1 MIDGDAGNVEYHFG
15 KFNLHPTRPE
25 LWSGDE
31 AIQLTRKRHD
41 ILLFLVR
48 NHGKPLS
55 KDELIRAIWPT
66 KEVEESNLSNQIHSL
81 RRIIEEDPANPRLIV
96 TIPGVGYQFA
106 AEVTMTRQPQHLA
119 SISPGP
125 EQSRWRRWGARSLLI
140 LCSFI
145 IIAGLLLLWL
155 DEKAD
160 LARSTPNPVPVT
172 HYPGME
178 SYPSLSPNGQFLAF
192 TWDGNALQKSDLY
205 VKQVDGGDPIR
216 ITTNPYEEILPTWSP
231 DGKLIAFLREPE
243 VLGRPLRLMV
253 VPALGGMEREVARVG
268 WGLDWSPAGDYLAVV
283 NLADRDLGPGIH
295 LVEVD
300 GTGHRAVTTRARG
313 ETYFDSNPRFSPDGK
328 SLAFVRWRSDANG
341 DIHTVDLQTGE
352 LRQLTFDKAV
362 IGNSSIQWTS
372 DSREILFVSN
382 RSGSFILWKILRTG
396 SKPQPIFSLH
406 LPIDFYSIAKES
418 DNLVFV
424 PKLDDTLIEVTSNH
438 MGNLGNMGTI
448 GTMGPAGT
456 KIQKDG
462 TRCSLDSSRTELGPR
477 FSPDGLK
484 VVFTSNRTGWDEIWI
499 ANSDCTQSRQLTN
512 FNAYGA
518 GSARWSPDG
527 TRIVFD
533 RRVDGRPEIFTMT
546 SDGSELRQL
555 TNTIGSTRP
564 FWAPDGQS
572 IYFTLFTQGETD
584 REQIWKIDITSGA
597 MSQVTR
603 NGGIEAVI
611 SPDGKRLYYS
621 NGHYL
626 YQKDLP
632 NGVETIVPGLENI
645 QVDRYWDVTKSAIF
659 FVPFYQGEEP
669 AIYRFDLESRK
680 KTLVRRLDRKPFA
693 WQIGLSI
700 SNDERMAA
708 ISLINQHIGDILMVK
723 DWK

>member
-1 MIDGDAGNVEYHFG
+1 MIDGEAGNIEYHFG
-15 KFNLHPTRPE
+15 KFHLHPTRPE
-25 LWSGDE
+25 LWSGE
-31 AIQLTRKRHD
+31 ETIQLTRKRYD

-96 TIPGVGYQFA
+96 TIPGVGYQFCA
-106 AEVTMTRQPQHLA
+106 DVTIRRQPQLLA
-119 SISPGP
+119 ATTPIP
-125 EQSRWRRWGARSLLI
+125 EPSRGRRWGARRLLF

-145 IIAGLLLLWL
+145 VIAGLLLLWL

-160 LARSTPNPVPVT
+160 LAKSTPNPVPVT

-192 TWDGNALQKSDLY
+192 TWDSNALKKTDLY
-205 VKQVDGGDPIR
+205 VKQIDGGDPIR

-231 DGKLIAFLREPE
+231 DGKRIAFLREPE
-243 VLGRPLRLMV
+243 VLGEPLRLMV

-283 NLADRDLGPGIH
+283 NLADRGFGPGIH
-295 LVEVD
+295 LIEVE

-341 DIHTVDLQTGE
+341 EIHTVDLQTGE

-382 RSGSFILWKILRTG
+382 RSGSFILWKMLRTG

-406 LPIDFYSIAKES
+406 LPIDHYSISRETN
-418 DNLVFV
+418 DLVFV
-424 PKLDDTLIEVTSNH
+424 PKLDDTLIEVISNNV
-438 MGNLGNMGTI
+438 GE
-448 GTMGPAGT
+448 AGT

-462 TRCSLDSSRTELGPR
+462 VRCSLDSSRAEFGPR
-477 FSPDGLK
+477 FSPDGDKL
-484 VVFTSNRTGWDEIWI
+484 VFTSNRTGWDEIWV

-512 FNAYGA
+512 LKSYGV
-518 GSARWSPDG
+518 GSPRWSPDG

-533 RRVDGRPEIFTMT
+533 RRVDGRPEIFTIT
-546 SDGSELRQL
+546 SGGSDLRQL

-584 REQIWKIDITSGA
+584 QEQIWKIDINSGA
-597 MSQVTR
+597 ISQVTR

-632 NGVETIVPGLENI
+632 SGAETLVPGLDKVQI
-645 QVDRYWDVTKSAIF
+645 DRYWDVTRSAIF

-669 AIYRFDLESRK
+669 AIYRFDLESRQ

-693 WQIGLSI
+693 WQIGLSV
-700 SNDERMAA
+700 SSDERMAA
-708 ISLINQHIGDILMVK
+708 ISLINQHLGDILMVR